1 MNDTSLY
8 NTLPISQRLSLK
20 QNECRHNQTPKTGLS
35 NPDYGIEQHTELLKL
50 NLLQTIT
57 SKSLLTEVQTVKAY
71 CRQNH
76 LGQRIT
82 LKTPIYPSPLAS
94 TSRSSTDCWLSANTG
109 TSEESPHHTAPPK
122 ERRRSDSELRIPIGN
137 LSTHR

>member
-57 SKSLLTEVQTVKAY
+57 SKSLFTEVQTVKAY
-71 CRQNH
+71 CRQSH
-76 LGQRIT
+76 LGQRVT

-94 TSRSSTDCWLSANTG
+94 TLRSTDGWLSANTG